1 MIAAQ
6 VLAAAVELLQRA
18 GVADAANDARILL
31 AHALEIERSR
41 LILHLDQDLPASAQA
56 RFQTSIAARCNR
68 QPVAQIIGQRSFY
81 GRDFFVTPDVL
92 DPRPE
97 TELLIET
104 ALRFPFET
112 VLDLGTGSGCILLTL
127 LAEKQHCRGVGADI
141 SAAALSI
148 CNKNAQHLGV
158 SLRCELL
165 QSDWFSQLS
174 GRFDLIVSN
183 PPYIAADEMPTL
195 APELRDW
202 EPQIALSPG
211 GDGLVAY
218 RVLTQTAPRF
228 LNPKGRLMV
237 EIGHQQG
244 ADVCDLFQANG
255 FHGITCLKDLNGH
268 DRVVL
273 GQIG

>member
-1 MIAAQ
+1 MSAAQ
-6 VLAAAVELLQRA
+6 ALAAAVELLQRA

-31 AHALEIERSR
+31 AHALKIERSR
-41 LILHLDQDLPASAQA
+41 LILHLDQELPVSAQA
-56 RFQTSIAARCNR
+56 RFQDAITARSRR
-68 QPVAQIIGQRSFY
+68 QPVAQIIGHRAFY
-81 GRDFFVTPDVL
+81 GRDFLVTPDVL

-97 TELLIET
+97 TELLIDT
-104 ALRFPFET
+104 VLRFPFET

-127 LAEKQHCRGVGADI
+127 LAENQHSRGVGADI

-148 CNKNAQHLGV
+148 CNKNAQNLGV
-158 SLRCELL
+158 SPRCVLQ

-211 GDGLVAY
+211 GDGLAAY
-218 RVLTQTAPRF
+218 RVLTQTTPRF
-228 LNPKGRLMV
+228 LTPGGRLMV

-244 ADVCDLFQANG
+244 AEVCDLFQANG
-255 FHGITCLKDLNGH
+255 FHGITCLKDMNGH
-268 DRVVL
+268 DRVVW